1 VKQIYRPAKFDCEH
15 VLGTFIDSS
24 HYDDLITTD
33 TDLWGPSVDGLCT
46 EDNIIF
52 KFRKGVFSL
61 DEQKLAYEGLR
72 EAAVQSQNRGMAA
85 GPRGDRLNT
94 EGRGGRDWVSGYHM
108 DVLEWLMRDANAL
121 DDSVTLDDI
130 KRRHIKP
137 VEDTRGHVWLR
148 SRITTERVIYDGW
161 FDRWL
166 ELTLKLPRDQQREA
180 ARYVSE
186 QYISVTN
193 YAQSVMSGVA
203 GYFGRYPRIPYGRA
217 TSYTEKNGELFA
229 KSFPYLRKLD
239 KIFREELPVRWAA
252 QRAAAD
258 RLDPRFLID
267 STVFTTLTVNHNWRT
282 AAHRDAG
289 DLDAGFSN
297 ISAVTGKDGWQG
309 GVFILPEYRVGID
322 LRPGDLL
329 LVANHTGIHAN
340 DALLGGDSDD
350 RLSIVAY
357 FREDMFELKS
367 IEYENLRRQFVDE
380 RRLNQNHTLWRKL
393 WNGVSEGMWTSD
405 EWYAYM
411 KAHGMAD
418 PYGGDQKSSLE
429 SFFS

>member
-1 VKQIYRPAKFDCEH
+1 
-15 VLGTFIDSS
+15 
-24 HYDDLITTD
+24 
-33 TDLWGPSVDGLCT
+33 
-46 EDNIIF
+46 
-52 KFRKGVFSL
+52 
-61 DEQKLAYEGLR
+61 
-72 EAAVQSQNRGMAA
+72 
-85 GPRGDRLNT
+85 
-94 EGRGGRDWVSGYHM
+94 
-108 DVLEWLMRDANAL
+108 
-121 DDSVTLDDI
+121 
-130 KRRHIKP
+130 
-137 VEDTRGHVWLR
+137 
-148 SRITTERVIYDGW
+148 
-161 FDRWL
+161 
-166 ELTLKLPRDQQREA
+166 
-180 ARYVSE
+180 
-186 QYISVTN
+186 
-193 YAQSVMSGVA
+193 MSGVA

-217 TSYTEKNGELFA
+217 TSYTEKNAELFA

-239 KIFREELPVRWAA
+239 KIFHEELPVRWAA